1 MEPKLAGGC
10 TAAVAVLANN
20 FLFVANVGDSRVLVI
35 KETARGTLEAEQL
48 STDDGVENEGE
59 LRRLE
64 SLGLRREDLLR
75 AGRLGTQENTRSIG
89 DYYIKEGY
97 RDVDSLRYVRAVK
110 STHTLVYI
118 ISILYYT
125 PFAMAID
132 KCVINAN

>member
-48 STDDGVENEGE
+48 SMDDGVENESE
-59 LRRLE
+59 LKRLE

-97 RDVDSLRYVRAVK
+97 RDVDSLRYVCGQEYMYNRV
-110 STHTLVYI
+110 H
-118 ISILYYT
+118 
-125 PFAMAID
+125 
-132 KCVINAN
+132 